1 MVDNKTGFEKDF
13 LTTTQVAKRCNISRF
28 TVLKWVKQGRIK
40 AIKLLSGHYRIPE
53 SEVKSFMSFIKTL
66 SHEHSGKN

>member
-1 MVDNKTGFEKDF
+1 MVGNKTEFEKSF
-13 LTTTQVAKRCNISRF
+13 LTTTQVAKRCNVSRF

-53 SEVKSFMSFIKTL
+53 SEVKSFVDFVKTL
-66 SHEHSGKN
+66 SQEQTG

>member
-1 MVDNKTGFEKDF
+1 VVDNETEFGKYF
-13 LTTTQVAKRCNISRF
+13 LTTTQVARRCNVSRF

-53 SEVKSFMSFIKTL
+53 SEVKSFVDFVKTL
-66 SHEHSGKN
+66 SQEQTE